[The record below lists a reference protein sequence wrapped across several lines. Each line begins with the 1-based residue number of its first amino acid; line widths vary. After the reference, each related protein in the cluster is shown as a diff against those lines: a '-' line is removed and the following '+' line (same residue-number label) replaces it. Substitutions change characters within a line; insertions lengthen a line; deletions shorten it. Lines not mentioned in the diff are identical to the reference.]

1 MYEDHF
7 GLTGRPF
14 QLTPDARFWYET
26 ATHRK
31 AMAYLGYGIAQGE
44 GFIVVT
50 GDIGAGKTTLVG
62 HLTGL
67 LDPAALNVITIVS
80 TAIAADDLLR
90 VVATGLGVDPANL
103 TKAQLLTAIERGL
116 HAVKRSGRRTLL
128 IVDEV
133 QALPVDSLEELRML
147 SNFQAGGHAL
157 LQILLLGQP
166 EFRERLQGSERLEQ
180 LRQRVIAIHHL
191 DPMEPHEVA
200 DYVAHRLS
208 VVGWQGRPDFADD
221 AFEALYR
228 GSGGVPR
235 RLNQLAAR
243 VMLAAALEGHELID
257 GRLVRQVVRDLEAD
271 LPASFTPT
279 VLQRAPEPEPVA
291 ETAVTPEP
299 VAIEPEVVT
308 VEAEPET
315 TVDEPAN
322 EDVTPIRRFVPRTP
336 QWLEPV
342 ADAPR
347 DPLPIVAEPADEPAE
362 APAFAP
368 IVADASDDVTSEP
381 LVEET
386 TTEDAPAAAEAEPQ
400 AAPAAPASSDA
411 ERIAALEA
419 RIAQQEEALRRVLT
433 LLVDWV
439 EADRSEAA
447 ATAMVAGVADLHH
460 GHDAVPIRSPAAWDH
475 AA

>member
-31 AMAYLGYGIAQGE
+31 AMAYLGYGLAQGE
-44 GFIVVT
+44 GFVVVT

-62 HLTGL
+62 HLTAM
-67 LDPAALNVITIVS
+67 LDPAALNVISIVS

-90 VVATGLGVDPANL
+90 IVATGLGVDPQGLA
-103 TKAQLLTAIERGL
+103 KAQLLTAIERGL
-116 HAVKRSGRRTLL
+116 HAVARSGRRTLL

-133 QALPVDSLEELRML
+133 QALPTDSLEELRML

-166 EFRERLQGSERLEQ
+166 EFRERLHGSERLEQ
-180 LRQRVIAIHHL
+180 LRQRVVAIHHL
-191 DPMEPHEVA
+191 EPMEPHEVA

-221 AFEALYR
+221 AFTALYQ

-235 RLNQLAAR
+235 RLNQLAGR
-243 VMLAAALEGHELID
+243 VMLHAAIEDLALID
-257 GRLVRQVVRDLEAD
+257 GRVVRQVLRDLHAD
-271 LPASFTPT
+271 LPMGT
-279 VLQRAPEPEPVA
+279 VEAPPRPQPRAVVSEPAPVEPVA
-291 ETAVTPEP
+291 PADVAAEDDRP
-299 VAIEPEVVT
+299 VRSFI
-308 VEAEPET
+308 
-315 TVDEPAN
+315 
-322 EDVTPIRRFVPRTP
+322 PRTP
-336 QWLEPV
+336 QWLEPAPEPV
-342 ADAPR
+342 AQTEPE
-347 DPLPIVAEPADEPAE
+347 PEPI
-362 APAFAP
+362 
-368 IVADASDDVTSEP
+368 
-381 LVEET
+381 
-386 TTEDAPAAAEAEPQ
+386 TEAAAEPDPAPVEAEVEAPVEPE
-400 AAPAAPASSDA
+400 PAAPAIGE

-419 RIAQQEEALRRVLT
+419 RIAEQEAALHRVLT

-439 EADRSEAA
+439 EADRGEAA
-447 ATAMVAGVADLHH
+447 AAAAAVVAGAVEIRQDH
-460 GHDAVPIRSPAAWDH
+460 VPIRAPAAWDH

>member
-279 VLQRAPEPEPVA
+279 VLQPAPEPEPVA

-460 GHDAVPIRSPAAWDH
+460 GHDAVPIRSPAAWNH

>member
-90 VVATGLGVDPANL
+90 VVATGLVVDPANL

-221 AFEALYR
+221 AFETLYR

-279 VLQRAPEPEPVA
+279 VVQPAPDPEPVTEA
-291 ETAVTPEP
+291 AVTPEP
-299 VAIEPEVVT
+299 ITVEPEVVT

-315 TVDEPAN
+315 IIEEPDI

-347 DPLPIVAEPADEPAE
+347 DPLPIVAEPVAE

-368 IVADASDDVTSEP
+368 IVADASDDVTPESLGDAP
-381 LVEET
+381 
-386 TTEDAPAAAEAEPQ
+386 TTEDAPAAAEPEPQ
-400 AAPAAPASSDA
+400 AAPAAPASRDA

>member
-279 VLQRAPEPEPVA
+279 VVQRAPEPEPVA

-386 TTEDAPAAAEAEPQ
+386 TTEDAPAATEAEPQ

>member
-279 VLQRAPEPEPVA
+279 VLQPAPEPEPVTEA
-291 ETAVTPEP
+291 AVTPEP
-299 VAIEPEVVT
+299 VAVEPAVVT

-347 DPLPIVAEPADEPAE
+347 DPLPIVAEPVAEPAE
-362 APAFAP
+362 EPAFAP
-368 IVADASDDVTSEP
+368 IGAHASDDVTPEP
-381 LVEET
+381 SVDEP
-386 TTEDAPAAAEAEPQ
+386 TTEVAPAATEPERQ
-400 AAPAAPASSDA
+400 AAPAAHASSDA
-411 ERIAALEA
+411 ERIVALEA

>member
-279 VLQRAPEPEPVA
+279 VVQRAPEPEPVA

-299 VAIEPEVVT
+299 VAIKPEIVAA
-308 VEAEPET
+308 EAEPEAIT
-315 TVDEPAN
+315 EDPAV

-342 ADAPR
+342 ANAPR
-347 DPLPIVAEPADEPAE
+347 DPLPIVAEPVVQFIEE
-362 APAFAP
+362 PAFAP
-368 IVADASDDVTSEP
+368 IVADASDDGTPEP
-381 LVEET
+381 LVDEA